1 MQEKQN
7 LINSSFLMKYASR
20 KFFKTAGLL
29 GVPLLSIIVIL
40 MAIIIVLGGNVQE
53 PVEEDTSGSNVVQE
67 APEEDTGML
76 YIPDPPESPVE
87 TIPVYEILAQA
98 PQGVVVLAVDG
109 YEAGNAGATD
119 RTLVFERDIVN
130 LEIIVSG
137 YTNDPS
143 AVTAYIAALE
153 EYNEEGSFVVND
165 LGRTAVDG
173 TDLTMFK
180 LAVEWRLPA

>member
-40 MAIIIVLGGNVQE
+40 MAIIFVLGGNVE
-53 PVEEDTSGSNVVQE
+53 ADVPEDDVGDTVVQE
-67 APEEDTGML
+67 APDDGGVL
-76 YIPDPPESPVE
+76 YIPDAPEPPVE

-109 YEAGNAGATD
+109 YEPGNTGAAD
-119 RTLVFERDIVN
+119 RTLAFESDVVN

-143 AVTAYIAALE
+143 AVSAYIAALE
-153 EYNEEGSFVVND
+153 EYNEEGSFVVSD

-173 TDLTMFK
+173 TDLTMFE
-180 LAVEWRLPA
+180 LAVEWRLPV